1 MHLCYKLKLCYFLC
15 THFIS
20 ICFSYCTGLLT
31 ALKQLQRR
39 KMTDG
44 NNKAIQSSQIFIAN
58 CVACELL
65 KNMTV
70 IGNQSS
76 DETGND

>member
-1 MHLCYKLKLCYFLC
+1 MHLHFRLKLSYSLC

-20 ICFSYCTGLLT
+20 VCFSYCTGLLT

-44 NNKAIQSSQIFIAN
+44 NTKAMQSSVIFIAN
-58 CVACELL
+58 CVACEPL
-65 KNMTV
+65 KNMKV

-76 DETGND
+76 GETGND